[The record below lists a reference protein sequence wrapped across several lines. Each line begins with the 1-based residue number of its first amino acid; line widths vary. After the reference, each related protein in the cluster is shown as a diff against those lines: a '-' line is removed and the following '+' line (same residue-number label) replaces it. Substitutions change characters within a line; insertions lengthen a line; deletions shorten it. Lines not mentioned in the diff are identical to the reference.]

1 LNKNSEQ
8 LVTATLVVT
17 IVVSIIILF
26 FGIVYNSSTE
36 EKYKVELIKEEM
48 DLVRINE
55 KSIIVEIA
63 DSQEEYRIGLMNHNE
78 LEKDHGM
85 LFIFE
90 EEKIHSFWM
99 KNMKF
104 RIDILWID
112 SNGYIV
118 HIEKDLPPCDNNCVM
133 YTPEKESKYVLE
145 VESGF
150 TDEYK
155 INIREFVELDLV
167 DSTGL
172 N

>member
-1 LNKNSEQ
+1 MQLNKSSGK
-8 LVTATLVVT
+8 LVTAILVFF
-17 IVVSIIILF
+17 IIILF
-26 FGIVYNSSTE
+26 FGILYNSNIE
-36 EKYKVELIKEEM
+36 EKDELNLPNEEISV
-48 DLVRINE
+48 VRI
-55 KSIIVEIA
+55 KDKVIIVEIA
-63 DSQEEYRIGLMNHNE
+63 NSQAEHRIGLMNHNE

-104 RIDILWID
+104 SIDIVWID
-112 SNGYIV
+112 SNEYIV
-118 HIEKDLPPCDNNCVM
+118 HIEKDLPPCEDNCVI
-133 YTPEKESKYVLE
+133 YAPEKESKYVLE

-150 TDEYK
+150 TDEHK
-155 INIREFVELDLV
+155 INIGEPLELDLV